1 MNMMNFLKT
10 RKSTREFK
18 RKNVNDIDL
27 RKIKDV
33 IDETNRELENMNMS
47 VKLFEYGQRIYDSLR
62 GVGGYSGVMIDSP
75 HYIGLDLK
83 EKNNETI
90 MYSGYFMEKIVTQLN
105 NAGLGTCWVS
115 LNDIEDDRKAVI
127 FGEDA
132 RGVDYLLAIGY
143 PKPKNPFIHEPFSE
157 RIGVEEMVFS
167 NKLGE
172 PISMDELEKRGLGDL
187 LFYIRFAPSTLN
199 KQPWRFIVFD
209 DSIELALVE
218 DNEKV
223 CYEDAGIIMYYFE
236 ELAKSQGMNNKWE
249 LMYKEETYKD
259 NKYRF
264 IGKYKL

>member
-33 IDETNRELENMNMS
+33 VAQSNIELEEKNME
-47 VKLFEYGQRIYDSLR
+47 VKLFEYGQRIYDSLK

-83 EKNNETI
+83 EKNRDTLI
-90 MYSGYFMEKIVTQLN
+90 ASGYFMEKIVTHLN
-105 NAGLGTCWVS
+105 DAGIGTCWVS
-115 LNDIEDDRKAVI
+115 LNDIEDERKKVI

-132 RGVDYLLAIGY
+132 KGIDYLLAIGY
-143 PKPKNPFIHEPFSE
+143 AKPKNPFIHEPFSE

-167 NKLGE
+167 EKLGN

-209 DSIELALVE
+209 DIIELALLE
-218 DNEKV
+218 DNDKV

-236 ELAKSQGMNNKWE
+236 ELARALGMKNKWD
-249 LMYKEETYKD
+249 LVDREEIYKD
-259 NKYRF
+259 NNYRF